1 MSNDIDKFNQ
11 EVLDVLGKDAL
22 VIAMEE
28 LAELSQAI
36 SKVYRGKGNMDN
48 LAEEIA
54 DVMIVLDWVK
64 TYTDISYEAIDSYYI
79 NKLNRIDSRLK
90 EGTLC

>member
-1 MSNDIDKFNQ
+1 MDNDIDKFNQ
-11 EVLDVLGKDAL
+11 EILDVLGKDVL

-64 TYTDISYEAIDSYYI
+64 TYTDISYEVIDSYYI
-79 NKLNRIDSRLK
+79 NKLNRLDSRLK